1 MKRIAIVG
9 GGISGLSA
17 AFEVE
22 KQKRRDAQVEYVVFE
37 AGTRCGG
44 VIHTER
50 VDDCIVEAGPDSF
63 LTEKPW
69 AADLC
74 RELGLGEQVI
84 GSNDAG
90 RTTYIL
96 VKGRLA
102 PLPDGMM
109 FMVPTKLAS
118 AFSSPLFSWK
128 TKLRMVREW
137 FYRTPHESSEV
148 SVAEFVE
155 RHYGREMVERV
166 ADPLLAGVYGGSAD
180 ELSVSAVLPRFVDM
194 EAKSGSLGRAMV
206 VSRRRLR
213 AELGSAGQPRAA
225 VPTLFT
231 SLKDGMQQ
239 MIEALLARMPA
250 SNCRLAMRVE
260 AVTPESCKWLVVSEG
275 RRTEEFDAVIVA
287 LPAYLAAKILADAG
301 ELAADLAAIRY
312 SSSVTVALGYDEAV
326 RAALPAGFGFLVPR
340 NENKR
345 MLAVTFV
352 HNKFSHRVPENMAL
366 IRCFLGGTRDE
377 DIAKDS
383 ENDIEA
389 LVRRELEQIL
399 GIKAQPRFIRVYKW
413 EHAMAQY
420 GIGHIGRIERIRKLV
435 SEMPGLALA
444 GNAYG
449 GIGVPDCVRSGS
461 EAAAKIFNDLQIDQ
475 PAMQRA
481 R

>member
-1 MKRIAIVG
+1 
-9 GGISGLSA
+9 
-17 AFEVE
+17 
-22 KQKRRDAQVEYVVFE
+22 
-37 AGTRCGG
+37 
-44 VIHTER
+44 
-50 VDDCIVEAGPDSF
+50 
-63 LTEKPW
+63 
-69 AADLC
+69 
-74 RELGLGEQVI
+74 
-84 GSNDAG
+84 
-90 RTTYIL
+90 
-96 VKGRLA
+96 
-102 PLPDGMM
+102 
-109 FMVPTKLAS
+109 
-118 AFSSPLFSWK
+118 
-128 TKLRMVREW
+128 
-137 FYRTPHESSEV
+137 
-148 SVAEFVE
+148 
-155 RHYGREMVERV
+155 
-166 ADPLLAGVYGGSAD
+166 
-180 ELSVSAVLPRFVDM
+180 M

-366 IRCFLGGTRDE
+366 IR
-377 DIAKDS
+377 AS
-383 ENDIEA
+383 W
-389 LVRRELEQIL
+389 VELAMKISPRIQKTIL
-399 GIKAQPRFIRVYKW
+399 KPWFAASWNKF
-413 EHAMAQY
+413 
-420 GIGHIGRIERIRKLV
+420 
-435 SEMPGLALA
+435 
-444 GNAYG
+444 
-449 GIGVPDCVRSGS
+449 SGS
-461 EAAAKIFNDLQIDQ
+461 KRN
-475 PAMQRA
+475 RA
-481 R
+481 LSGFTNGSTRWPNTE